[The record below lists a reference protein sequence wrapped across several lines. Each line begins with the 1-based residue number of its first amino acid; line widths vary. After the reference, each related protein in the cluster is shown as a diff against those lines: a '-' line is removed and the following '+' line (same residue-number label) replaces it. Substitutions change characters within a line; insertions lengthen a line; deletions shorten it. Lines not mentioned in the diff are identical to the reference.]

1 MLKSYS
7 SDESIIEIGV
17 DEAGRG
23 PLFGRVYASA
33 VILPSQTIDDIKDS
47 KKFSSKKK
55 LTMVYDNIIKN
66 SVAYGVSYVNE
77 KEIDRT
83 NILKATQECMHLSIR
98 KVIEQLNIS
107 DYSKILLLI
116 DGNYF
121 VPFTYIDENNVSH
134 LIRSQTVEK
143 GDNTYLSIAAASIL
157 SKVERDKYI
166 IDLCDQEP
174 YLKDRYDIHNNK
186 GYGSKKHI
194 EGIKTHGIS
203 DYHRKTFGICKSY
216 SVPERG

>member
-7 SDESIIEIGV
+7 NDDSIIEIGV

-33 VILPSQTIDDIKDS
+33 VILPSQPISDIKDS

-55 LTMVYDNIIKN
+55 LTKVYGNIIDG
-66 SVAYGVSYVNE
+66 SIAFGVSYMDE
-77 KEIDRT
+77 KEIDKT
-83 NILKATQECMHLSIR
+83 NILRATQECMHLSIR
-98 KVIEQLNIS
+98 KVIDQLNIS

-121 VPFTYIDENNVSH
+121 VPFTYIDKNNVPH
-134 LIRSQTVEK
+134 LIRHETVEK

-166 IDLCDQEP
+166 IDLCENKPD
-174 YLKDRYDIHNNK
+174 LKDKYDIHNNK

-194 EGIKTHGIS
+194 EGIKLHGIS

-216 SVPERG
+216 A